1 MTDSDN
7 HGNSIDTARLDTVRL
22 GGGDGG
28 PEVGV
33 QGLGCMGMSEFY
45 GETDERSARDTLD
58 AALEAGV
65 TLFDTADIYGRGANE
80 EFLAPFVGAHRDEIT
95 LATKF
100 AIERTDDPHYRAVRN
115 DPAYIR
121 TAVEASLRR
130 LKTDVI
136 DLYYMHRHDP
146 AVPFAESVGAM
157 AELVQQGKVRQLG
170 LSEVTGP
177 ELREAHAVHPIAA
190 LQSEWSLFSR
200 DVELSAVGA
209 AVELGVTLVPYSPL
223 GRGFLTGAFT
233 DAGQELGEGDFRKHQ
248 PRFTGDNAR
257 TNTALLEPVH
267 KIAAARGV
275 TAAQVALAWVQQR
288 AQVHGLT
295 VVPIPGTRKRSR
307 LLENVAA
314 TRLTLTPGE
323 LALLEPIAGQ
333 VAGDRYPDMSN
344 TSAARE

>member
-1 MTDSDN
+1 MTDNDRN
-7 HGNSIDTARLDTVRL
+7 TIATVEL
-22 GGGDGG
+22 GGDGG
-28 PEVGV
+28 PRVGV

-45 GETDERSARDTLD
+45 GDTDELSARDTLA

-65 TLFDTADIYGRGANE
+65 TLFDTADVYGRGANE

-100 AIERTDDPHYRAVRN
+100 ALVRSDSPGYRGVSN

-130 LKTDVI
+130 LNTDVI

-157 AELVQQGKVRQLG
+157 AELIQQGKIKQIG

-200 DVELSAVGA
+200 DVEKSALGA

-233 DAGQELGEGDFRKHQ
+233 DAGKDLGEGDFRKQQ

-257 TNTALLEPVH
+257 TNAALLEPVH
-267 KIAAARGV
+267 KIAAAHGA

-288 AQVHGLT
+288 ARVHGLT

-314 TRLTLTPGE
+314 TGLTLTAEE
-323 LALLEPIAGQ
+323 LALLEPIAGR
-333 VAGDRYPDMSN
+333 VAGDRYPDMSL
-344 TSAARE
+344 TSEARE